1 MDDVATSDQSTDDA
15 PRTFPR
21 PFLSRRVV
29 LAGVG
34 AAGVTVFATACSTYG
49 DSDTSE
55 AAPATPTA
63 DAAATSAAAAP
74 SAGDTTGG
82 TAVDPNALAQVSDIP
97 VGGGKIF
104 ASQGVVLVQPKAGTI
119 KAYSVVCPHQGC
131 KCDKITKTID
141 CPCHGSKFSLKDG
154 SRTAGPAQ
162 KGLDEKQVTVSGTNI
177 TLA

>member
-1 MDDVATSDQSTDDA
+1 MDDVAISDQSAENA
-15 PRTFPR
+15 PGPLPR
-21 PFLSRRVV
+21 PFMSRRVV

-63 DAAATSAAAAP
+63 AATTGAADPSAAA
-74 SAGDTTGG
+74 TTGG
-82 TAVDPNALAQVSDIP
+82 TAVDPNALAQVGDIP
-97 VGGGKIF
+97 VGGGNIY
-104 ASQGVVLVQPKAGTI
+104 ASEGVVLTQPTAGTI

-131 KCDKITKTID
+131 KCNKITETID